1 MTFVNERGEVVE
13 AGKDIAL
20 HYVKGKIELEL
31 HIIRKSSQPKGW
43 FVPDLV
49 AALPFD
55 LLYATCSLHYQVS
68 YNNHLVSTWR
78 LLCALSLHQA
88 LREGKLN
95 NAFEKD
101 KRQRVC
107 DWEGKNF
114 LSDLFNCMPPHFMS
128 CISRVLLELGDFLD
142 F

>member
-31 HIIRKSSQPKGW
+31 HIIRKSLQPKGW

-55 LLYATCSLHYQVS
+55 LLYATCSLHHLVS
-68 YNNHLVSTWR
+68 NNNHLVSTWR

-107 DWEGKNF
+107 DWRRQE
-114 LSDLFNCMPPHFMS
+114 
-128 CISRVLLELGDFLD
+128 LLVRSF
-142 F
+142 

>member
-31 HIIRKSSQPKGW
+31 HIIRKSLQPKGW

-55 LLYATCSLHYQVS
+55 LLYATCSLHHLVS
-68 YNNHLVSTWR
+68 YNNHLVSYRGSCVPSLCTR
-78 LLCALSLHQA
+78 LS
-88 LREGKLN
+88 GK
-95 NAFEKD
+95 
-101 KRQRVC
+101 
-107 DWEGKNF
+107 G
-114 LSDLFNCMPPHFMS
+114 S
-128 CISRVLLELGDFLD
+128 
-142 F
+142 